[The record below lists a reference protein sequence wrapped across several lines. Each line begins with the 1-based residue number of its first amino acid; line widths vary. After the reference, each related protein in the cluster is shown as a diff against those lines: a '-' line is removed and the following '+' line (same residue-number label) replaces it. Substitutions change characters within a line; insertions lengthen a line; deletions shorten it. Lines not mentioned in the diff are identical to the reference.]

1 MKCPSER
8 PRVHTWSWRRI
19 HKNTYTTY
27 PVGACGLKKY
37 KTKRREVHL
46 STANRWKVTFYH
58 DSDGAGFIFNATDVR
73 WKVFVENDNFKWI
86 GKDVTIP
93 SPDWSESERAP
104 DMTDLRPGM
113 SESKCVP
120 DMSHR
125 HPVESEFER
134 VPDMSYRHLVGSE
147 SERVPDVSHQHPV
160 ESEFKRVLG
169 MSHLHPAKS
178 KFERVPDMSHQYP
191 AMSESGAVPIH
202 SNRIGSRKW
211 EIRTK
216 DAFFKLNLRIGTA
229 IAKDETCRTR
239 WKWRN

>member
-8 PRVHTWSWRRI
+8 PRVNTWSWRRI

-104 DMTDLRPGM
+104 DMSDLRPGV

-147 SERVPDVSHQHPV
+147 SERVPDMSHQH
-160 ESEFKRVLG
+160 
-169 MSHLHPAKS
+169 
-178 KFERVPDMSHQYP
+178 P